1 MTPQR
6 KWWRW
11 SGYFQSLGNYVLMM
25 FYTTVGGWMISYFV
39 KMFKGEF
46 QGVSPTSVAQIFDQS
61 LQDPFYKSFG

>member
-1 MTPQR
+1 
-6 KWWRW
+6 
-11 SGYFQSLGNYVLMM
+11 MM